1 MSGRTGGDPM
11 DLVLRDVTVARGGRP
26 VVRDVTL
33 TAARGQVTVLLGPNG
48 AGKTTLLEAVSGVVP
63 VAGGEIVLGG
73 AALTGRPRTH
83 RARHGLAHVEQ
94 GRAVFGTLTTRE
106 NLSLAGDPRRG
117 LELFPELER
126 RLDVRAGLLSGGEQ
140 QMLVLARAIGTG
152 PVALLLDEMSL
163 GLAPGVV
170 RRLLPVIRRL
180 ADDGCAV
187 LLVEQFAHAALA
199 LADSAYVL
207 SHGTITYGGDPTPLR
222 ESDAALKRAYLGD
235 DS

>member
-1 MSGRTGGDPM
+1 M
-11 DLVLRDVTVARGGRP
+11 DLVLRDVSVARGGQP
-26 VVRDVTL
+26 VVRNVTL
-33 TAARGQVTVLLGPNG
+33 TAAAGRVTVLLGPNG

-63 VAGGEIVLGG
+63 AAGGEIGLGG
-73 AALTGRPRTH
+73 QVLTGRPRTR
-83 RARHGLAHVEQ
+83 RARLGLAHVEQ
-94 GRAVFGTLTTRE
+94 GRAVFATLTTRE
-106 NLSLAGDPRRG
+106 NLALAGSPERAI
-117 LELFPELER
+117 ELFPELER

-140 QMLVLARAIGTG
+140 QMLVLARAIVRG
-152 PVALLLDEMSL
+152 PRALLLDEMSL

-199 LADSAYVL
+199 LADAAYVL
-207 SHGTITYGGDPTPLR
+207 AHGSLTYGGEPGPLR

-235 DS
+235 ES

>member
-1 MSGRTGGDPM
+1 M
-11 DLVLRDVTVARGGRP
+11 DLQLRDVSVARGGQP

-33 TAARGQVTVLLGPNG
+33 TAGEGRVTVLLGPNG

-63 VAGGEIVLGG
+63 AVKGEIELGG
-73 AALTGRPRTH
+73 QVLTKWPRTR
-83 RARHGLAHVEQ
+83 RARYGLAHVEQ

-106 NLSLAGDPRRG
+106 NITLVGDPARAV
-117 LELFPELER
+117 ELFPELER

-140 QMLVLARAIGTG
+140 QMLVLARAILTG
-152 PVALLLDEMSL
+152 PAALLLDEMSL
-163 GLAPGVV
+163 GLAPGIV
-170 RRLLPVIRRL
+170 RRLLPVIRGL

-199 LADSAYVL
+199 LADTAYVMA
-207 SHGTITYGGDPTPLR
+207 HGTITYGGDPAPLR

>member
-1 MSGRTGGDPM
+1 M
-11 DLVLRDVTVARGGRP
+11 DLVLRDVTVARGGQP
-26 VVRDVTL
+26 VVRRVSL
-33 TAARGQVTVLLGPNG
+33 TAGEGRVTVLLGPNG

-63 VAGGEIVLGG
+63 AAGGEIVLGG
-73 AALTGRPRTH
+73 ATLTGWPRVR
-83 RARHGLAHVEQ
+83 RARYGLAHVEQ
-94 GRAVFGTLTTRE
+94 GRAVFATLTTRE
-106 NLSLAGDPRRG
+106 NLALAGDPGRA

-152 PVALLLDEMSL
+152 PAALLLDEMSL

-180 ADDGCAV
+180 ADEGCAV

-199 LADSAYVL
+199 LADTAYVL
-207 SHGTITYGGDPTPLR
+207 AHGTITYGGGPEPLR

-235 DS
+235 HA